1 MQYFTALKIGEKR
14 VKASQELLTR
24 YAGHA
29 MPALAL
35 KDNKD
40 NKWEP
45 VGEENLYALV
55 KEDAGYLIAL
65 CDKNGIAKTIAQ
77 WFNDGV
83 KEEIVTK
90 LKSEHNMQEYFGK
103 LSLPI

>member
-1 MQYFTALKIGEKR
+1 MQYFTALKLGEKR
-14 VKASQELLTR
+14 VKAAQDVLTK
-24 YAGHA
+24 YTGHG

-45 VGEENLYALV
+45 VGEENLLAVV
-55 KEDAGYLIAL
+55 KEDSGYMIAI
-65 CDKNGIAKTIAQ
+65 CDKNGVAKSIAQ
-77 WFNDGV
+77 WFTEDTKN
-83 KEEIVTK
+83 EIIAK
-90 LKSEHNMQEYFGK
+90 IKAEQNMIEYFGK

>member
-1 MQYFTALKIGEKR
+1 MQYFSALKIGERR
-14 VKASQELLTR
+14 VKAAQELLTT
-24 YAGHA
+24 YTGYA

-45 VGEENLYALV
+45 VGEENLFAV
-55 KEDAGYLIAL
+55 IKETNGYMIAF
-65 CDKNGIAKTIAQ
+65 CDKNGIAKSIA
-77 WFNDGV
+77 
-83 KEEIVTK
+83 KIK
-90 LKSEHNMQEYFGK
+90 MEHDMKEYFGK

>member
-1 MQYFTALKIGEKR
+1 MALKMGEKR
-14 VKASQELLTR
+14 VKAAQELLTL

-45 VGEENLYALV
+45 VGEETLYAVV
-55 KEDAGYLIAL
+55 KEDAGYMIAF
-65 CDKNGIAKTIAQ
+65 CDKNGIAKSIAQ
-77 WFNDGV
+77 WFSEDVNN
-83 KEEIVTK
+83 EIVAK
-90 LKSEHNMQEYFGK
+90 IKAEQNMQEYFGK